1 MALGKEGP
9 MIHTGA
15 IIAAGVS
22 QGKATSMA
30 WSWDGGGLKSFRN
43 DREKRDFVS
52 AGAAAGVGAAF
63 SAPIGG
69 VMFSLEEGSS
79 FWNQEVT
86 IRTFFC
92 STIATFTLS
101 FFISGFAGSWGSFL
115 NPGLHFG
122 GTTSG
127 DSGDRLT
134 WTMAHFP
141 FFLIVAAVG
150 GLLGAF
156 FNALNTK
163 LTLFRSLPFMKRSKW
178 PRFVE
183 ALVISL
189 LVGCVFFLVPRYLGT
204 CIPYTPKS
212 DDIFSKFYC
221 KPDETNDLAS
231 LFFSDQEEA
240 IRYLFNKGETI
251 NPAVKR
257 SSLFL
262 FFIFYFLS
270 MVVCYGSAVPGA
282 LFVPSLLAG
291 AAWGR
296 LIGSLL
302 GQVWCKNLL
311 FSNNPLFVFF
321 QRLYLGFTLTLVLLP

>member
-1 MALGKEGP
+1 M
-9 MIHTGA
+9 
-15 IIAAGVS
+15 
-22 QGKATSMA
+22 
-30 WSWDGGGLKSFRN
+30 
-43 DREKRDFVS
+43 
-52 AGAAAGVGAAF
+52 
-63 SAPIGG
+63 
-69 VMFSLEEGSS
+69 
-79 FWNQEVT
+79 
-86 IRTFFC
+86 
-92 STIATFTLS
+92 
-101 FFISGFAGSWGSFL
+101 
-115 NPGLHFG
+115 
-122 GTTSG
+122 
-127 DSGDRLT
+127 
-134 WTMAHFP
+134 
-141 FFLIVAAVG
+141 
-150 GLLGAF
+150 
-156 FNALNTK
+156 
-163 LTLFRSLPFMKRSKW
+163 
-178 PRFVE
+178 
-183 ALVISL
+183 ISL